1 MIGNVPGD
9 ITVFADNQML
19 ETVIRNLVSN
29 AIKFTPKSGQI
40 DIGASRTKPNE
51 VTITIKDDGIGMN
64 AATRE
69 KLFSLSSKINRKG
82 TEGELSSGLG
92 LIICK
97 ELIEKQGGK
106 IWAESEENK
115 GTTFFFTLKTRP
127 D

>member
-1 MIGNVPGD
+1 
-9 ITVFADNQML
+9 ML
-19 ETVIRNLVSN
+19 ESVIRNLISN
-29 AIKFTPKSGQI
+29 AIKFTHIGGQVE
-40 DIGASRTKPNE
+40 IGVSQSESYK
-51 VTITIKDDGIGMN
+51 VTVSVKDDGIGMN
-64 AATRE
+64 PDTLQ

-106 IWAESEENK
+106 IWAESVENK
-115 GTTFFFTLKTRP
+115 GSTFYFTLNAQP